1 MCKKCGKIFKAK
13 NYRTNYCSDN
23 CKRIV
28 NNEKAKLRFRK
39 KGKGYNLGKIKG
51 TCKVCNK
58 EFSLRTSNHTLCSL
72 ECRKKYHDNIQNFTI
87 IEDNRFQKSLRLR
100 FEILKRDNFTCQY
113 CGRNPKQDKVKLQ
126 IDHIIPKSKGGNDN
140 PSNLITACLECNQ
153 GKKDI
158 ILENRKLHKLNLI
171 KIEVKDEII

>member
-1 MCKKCGKIFKAK
+1 VAFPNKK
-13 NYRTNYCSDN
+13 RQQ
-23 CKRIV
+23 
-28 NNEKAKLRFRK
+28 
-39 KGKGYNLGKIKG
+39 IK
-51 TCKVCNK
+51 
-58 EFSLRTSNHTLCSL
+58 E
-72 ECRKKYHDNIQNFTI
+72 
-87 IEDNRFQKSLRLR
+87 
-100 FEILKRDNFTCQY
+100 RDNFTCQY